1 MALASTTWDYIV
13 VGAGSAGCVL
23 ADRLT
28 EVGDATVLLIEA
40 GGSDL
45 DLRVQLPVG
54 LFRLPPSMDWA
65 YDGDPDASM
74 NGRVNRWAAGKV
86 LGGGS
91 SVNGMI
97 WVRGAAED
105 YDEWAKLGAAGWG
118 YDDVLPYFRRSES
131 FVGGEDE
138 YRGANGP
145 QRVDLSRVSH
155 PMNDAF
161 ILAATQVGARFNED
175 YNGRAQLGAARV
187 QVSQRR
193 GLRWSTARGYL
204 ARARRRPNLTVLT
217 DTTVRRIVIED
228 GRATGVEVTNATG
241 GVDVLRAR
249 EEVVLS
255 AGAIGSP
262 KLLMISG
269 IGPGEHL
276 REVGVDVV
284 RDSPEVGTNLQEHPC
299 SPLILDVNVRTLN
312 QEFNPVGF
320 VKHGLDFVLRGRGG
334 ATATAAQAV
343 WFGRFDGAGT
353 GRPDFQVMFGPYGVE
368 QAEPRKRRAPKPGP
382 EAKDSRNVVPAKNA
396 TVRALICVLHPSGRG
411 TVTLRSGDPQE
422 NPRISRGLYEDPR
435 DLERMV
441 SAVRM
446 TRQVAAAPALGR
458 FVTGE
463 KVPGASAS
471 SDDELIA
478 TLRSSS
484 YGGQHPIGTVR
495 MGSDEAAPVDP
506 TLRVR
511 GIAGLR
517 VADASVM
524 PTLVSGNTNA
534 AAIMIGERAAD
545 LILAAR

>member
-1 MALASTTWDYIV
+1 MTSSSTTWDYII

-28 EVGDATVLLIEA
+28 EAGEAKVLLIEA

-45 DLRVQLPVG
+45 DPRVQLPVG
-54 LFRLPPSMDWA
+54 LFRLPPSMDWG
-65 YDGDPDASM
+65 YDGDPDSSL
-74 NGRVNRWAAGKV
+74 NGRVSRWAAGKV

-105 YDEWAKLGAAGWG
+105 YDEWATLGATGWG
-118 YDDVLPYFRRSES
+118 YEDVLPYFRRAENY
-131 FVGGEDE
+131 VGGEDE

-145 QRVDLSRVSH
+145 QRIDVSRVSH
-155 PMNDAF
+155 PLNDAF
-161 ILAATQVGARFNED
+161 IMAATQVGARFNED
-175 YNGRAQLGAARV
+175 YNGRAQLGAGRV

-204 ARARRRPNLTVLT
+204 AQARRRPNLTVLT
-217 DTTVRRIVIED
+217 KTVVQRVVVED
-228 GRATGVEVTNATG
+228 GRAVGVEIETASGAVE
-241 GVDVLRAR
+241 VLRAR

-269 IGPGEHL
+269 IGPAEHL
-276 REVGVDVV
+276 REVGVDLVT
-284 RDSPEVGTNLQEHPC
+284 DSPEVGANLQEHPC

-312 QEFNPVGF
+312 QEFNPAGF
-320 VKHGLDFVLRGRGG
+320 VKHGLDFVVRGRGG

-343 WFGRFDGAGT
+343 WFGRFDGADT
-353 GRPDFQVMFGPYGVE
+353 GRPDFQIMFGPYGVD
-368 QAEPRKRRAPKPGP
+368 QAEPRKRRSPRPGP

-396 TVRALICVLHPSGRG
+396 TIRALICVLHPSGRG
-411 TVTLRSGDPQE
+411 NVTLRSADPRD
-422 NPRISRGLYEDPR
+422 NPRISRGMYDDPR
-435 DLERMV
+435 DLNQMIR
-441 SAVRM
+441 AVRT
-446 TRQVAAAPALGR
+446 TRQLAAAPALGR

-463 KVPGASAS
+463 KVPGALATT
-471 SDDELIA
+471 DEQIIA

-495 MGSDEAAPVDP
+495 MGSDETAPVDP
-506 TLRVR
+506 NLRVR
-511 GIAGLR
+511 GVAGLR

-545 LILAAR
+545 LILAGR